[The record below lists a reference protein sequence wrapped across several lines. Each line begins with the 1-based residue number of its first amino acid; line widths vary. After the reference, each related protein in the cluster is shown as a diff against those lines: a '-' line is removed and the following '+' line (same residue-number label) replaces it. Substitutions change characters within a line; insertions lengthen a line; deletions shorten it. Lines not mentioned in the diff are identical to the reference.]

1 MEIPI
6 FFSIFVS
13 ANKLQWQTIKIVYKM
28 EKQTKTFGR
37 SELAQQY
44 FPGLTSMSA
53 WRKFKEWLDYN
64 PRLRHLL
71 SLTRRTFTPA
81 EVEQI
86 YSELGAPWIS
96 ATCKDLRKS
105 YFSLRAIY
113 HLDKWFLF
121 LVYLYRI
128 ALSTFQQFNNWWN
141 TKSNNYSHYYINIII
156 YYNI

>member
-1 MEIPI
+1 
-6 FFSIFVS
+6 
-13 ANKLQWQTIKIVYKM
+13 M

-86 YSELGAPWIS
+86 YSELGTP
-96 ATCKDLRKS
+96 
-105 YFSLRAIY
+105 
-113 HLDKWFLF
+113 
-121 LVYLYRI
+121 
-128 ALSTFQQFNNWWN
+128 
-141 TKSNNYSHYYINIII
+141 
-156 YYNI
+156 

>member
-1 MEIPI
+1 
-6 FFSIFVS
+6 
-13 ANKLQWQTIKIVYKM
+13 M

-105 YFSLRAIY
+105 YFSVRAIY

-141 TKSNNYSHYYINIII
+141 TKSNKYIHIYYNIII
-156 YYNI
+156 YNNINILLKFICWIKKYQLLNCWIVEDNK